1 MPDRLK
7 TNTYRDTRAAWVR
20 IWDEEADLAR
30 ELGTLEYARSLQSRS
45 LYLPCLPKDALIL
58 EAGCGMGI
66 ELVHLR
72 RLGYRVAGIDYAA
85 NAVRHLRAFQPGHRL
100 AVGDIHDLP
109 YADGSFGAYLSF
121 GVLEHADFGPG
132 PALEQAWRVL
142 GPGGVLVVTV
152 PYPNLVWRLS
162 RLKKRWSRPNPE
174 PSLKYFETA
183 YTIRALEES
192 VERAG
197 FRVLSRYP
205 ISHSFT
211 LWGLGRPFRGRGY
224 YETTPLAERL
234 GGLLRRLAPWA
245 MCFESLIIARKA
257 GPSDE
262 RHSAVT

>member
-1 MPDRLK
+1 MPEKLK
-7 TNTYRDTRAAWVR
+7 TSTYRDTRSAWVR

-30 ELGTLEYARSLQSRS
+30 ELGTLEYARARQAQS
-45 LYLPCLPKDALIL
+45 LYLPHLPKDALIL

-85 NAVRHLRAFQPGHRL
+85 KALRPLQAYQPGHRL
-100 AVGDIHDLP
+100 AVGDVHQLP

-132 PALEQAWRVL
+132 PALEEAWRVL
-142 GPGGVLVVTV
+142 GPGGVLIVTV

-162 RLKKRWSRPNPE
+162 RLKRRWSRPVSGE
-174 PSLKYFETA
+174 RLSYFETA
-183 YTIRALEES
+183 YTAHALEDF
-192 VERAG
+192 VRGAG
-197 FRVLSRYP
+197 FRLVSRHP
-205 ISHSFT
+205 IGHSFT

-224 YETTPLAERL
+224 YETTPLAEGL
-234 GGLLRRLAPWA
+234 GGLLRRVMPWR

-257 GPSDE
+257 GPSE
-262 RHSAVT
+262 